1 MLTIEI
7 NANDVPAVLAA
18 LAVGIGHL
26 DELEEFAA
34 RRVLRSLTLALLN
47 HDPKEG

>member
-1 MLTIEI
+1 MYVELE
-7 NANDVPAVLAA
+7 AEDMPAVLAA

>member
-1 MLTIEI
+1 MYVELE
-7 NANDVPAVLAA
+7 AEDMPAVLAA

-26 DELEEFAA
+26 DEEEEIAA